1 MPLLQLN
8 VAGFQ
13 AYPPPKLLPGASAYP
28 EEAVLKYRSVVLNL
42 WKFVDFRPKH
52 VCVKDDFRCTLLSR
66 QSAQY
71 NEKQCDSARFGS
83 ISIDF

>member
-13 AYPPPKLLPGASAYP
+13 AYPPPKLLAGASAYP
-28 EEAVLKYRSVVLNL
+28 EESVLKNRSVVLNL
-42 WKFVDFRPKH
+42 WKFIDFRLKH
-52 VCVKDDFRCTLLSR
+52 VCVKDDFRCTLLGR

-71 NEKQCDSARFGS
+71 SEKQCHSDRFDS